1 MVLTIAVPFAVI
13 KYGGINFNL
22 NMSSDFN
29 SSLSTLK
36 ASVINL
42 FWAVKLSGQP
52 ALASASVFLIKSILR
67 IEASSFALSS
77 IIFDVAVLVMTI

>member
-13 KYGGINFNL
+13 KYGGIKFNL

-36 ASVINL
+36 VAVINL
-42 FWAVKLSGQP
+42 FWTVKLSG
-52 ALASASVFLIKSILR
+52 
-67 IEASSFALSS
+67 
-77 IIFDVAVLVMTI
+77 